1 MSVPHTTAMLR
12 LRECLPAERARAQS
26 CLRVANSHVAAVMG
40 NAFKHRLLASDD
52 WNATDA
58 IQGDGRISTIV
69 RSISREKI
77 PDEVR
82 AKVEELLSASADHL
96 NWTLREAF
104 EGLQHDLTEC
114 IDDVNE
120 IPDRNRTALP
130 GPYGTGSPRPLVLV
144 SIVSSTCIHVYFSIE

>member
-1 MSVPHTTAMLR
+1 MSVPPTTAMLR
-12 LRECLPAERARAQS
+12 LRECLPIERARAQS

-40 NAFKHRLLASDD
+40 SAFKHRLLASDE

-96 NWTLREAF
+96 NWTLREAY
-104 EGLQHDLTEC
+104 EGLHNDLTAC
-114 IDDVNE
+114 IDDVDE
-120 IPDRNRTALP
+120 IPDPDTTP
-130 GPYGTGSPRPLVLV
+130 DPRSLKR
-144 SIVSSTCIHVYFSIE
+144 IGGDCQGIYR